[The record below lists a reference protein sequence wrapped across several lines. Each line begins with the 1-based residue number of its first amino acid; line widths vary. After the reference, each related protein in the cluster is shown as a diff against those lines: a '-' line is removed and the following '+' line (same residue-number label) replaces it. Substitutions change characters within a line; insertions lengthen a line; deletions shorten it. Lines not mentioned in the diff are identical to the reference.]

1 MAQQFTVNVY
11 QINSSAI
18 ALVDVVPMSFPSAG
32 VMLRSLNTSSPT
44 PLSTGVYV
52 YGLINLLATGAT
64 YATTQTAAQI
74 ATLANA

>member
-11 QINSSAI
+11 QINSKDI

-32 VMLRSLNTSSPT
+32 VMLRSLNTSNPK

-52 YGLINLLATGAT
+52 YGLINVLATGAA
-64 YATTQTAAQI
+64 YATTQTASQI
-74 ATLANA
+74 AVLANA

>member
-11 QINSSAI
+11 QINSKDI

-32 VMLRSLNTSSPT
+32 VMLRSLNTSNPT

-52 YGLINLLATGAT
+52 YGLINVLATGAA
-64 YATTQTAAQI
+64 YATTQTAPQI
-74 ATLANA
+74 AVLANA